1 MSADGSS
8 WQVRE
13 GTDHAVLA
21 ALFLRA
27 VLGVRVP
34 DELPQLRGVTP
45 AEAPAPTELAAQWRQ
60 YWDMTVE
67 PEAHPA
73 DVPLELVE
81 GFDTLVALPMTSEVL
96 RRAIAPHGEETL
108 TFVRHAHNRQRFE
121 RWGQSPDAAWS
132 AAVRDEEKRIG
143 RAALPFTL
151 RVQVLPFTQ
160 RGIWRIGE
168 LTVAVSDSLRGDVAA
183 FGQAIRPIVADM
195 V

>member
-1 MSADGSS
+1 MSADPSS

-13 GTDHAVLA
+13 STDHAVLA

-27 VLGVRVP
+27 ALGVRDPV
-34 DELPQLRGVTP
+34 ELPQLRGAP
-45 AEAPAPTELAAQWRQ
+45 HGEEEAPAELAAQWRQ

-73 DVPLELVE
+73 DVPLELVP

-96 RRAIAPHGEETL
+96 RRAAAPFADQTL
-108 TFVRHAHNRQRFE
+108 TFVRLAHDRQGYA
-121 RWGQSPDAAWS
+121 RWGHSDAAWS
-132 AAVRDEEKRIG
+132 TAVREEEKRIG
-143 RAALPFTL
+143 RPAHPFVL

-160 RGIWRIGE
+160 RGIWRIGA
-168 LTVAVSDSLRGDVAA
+168 LTVAVSDSLRRDVAA
-183 FGQAIRPIVADM
+183 FGRAIRPIVTDL